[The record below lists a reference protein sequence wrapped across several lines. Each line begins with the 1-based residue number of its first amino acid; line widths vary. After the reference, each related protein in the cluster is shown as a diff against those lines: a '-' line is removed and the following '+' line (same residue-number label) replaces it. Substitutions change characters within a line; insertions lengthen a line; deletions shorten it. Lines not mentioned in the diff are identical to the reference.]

1 VGDWTP
7 DQIPDQSG
15 RTVLVTGA
23 NSGLGLVT
31 ARELARAR
39 ATVLITARTDEK
51 NRSAEAEIRERVPDA
66 RLEPLVLD
74 LADLG
79 SVRELAAAVT
89 SSHDRLD
96 VLVNNAGVM
105 MAPRSKTV
113 DGFELHFGTNHLGHF
128 ALTGLLLDHIGGA
141 DPRVVTVSSLEHRP
155 GRIDFDDLG
164 WEHGYDP
171 RAAYQRSKLA
181 NALFG
186 IELDRRLRA
195 AGSPVK
201 SLLAHPG
208 YSATNLQVSGPT
220 GLVKQVLRLGNALLA
235 QSADD
240 GAIPQLY
247 AATAPGVESG
257 EFIGPDGF
265 GEYRGKHPRRVDA
278 TDRAHD
284 EELARRLWEVS
295 EGLTGVTYPLARRA
309 RA

>member
-1 VGDWTP
+1 
-7 DQIPDQSG
+7 
-15 RTVLVTGA
+15 
-23 NSGLGLVT
+23 
-31 ARELARAR
+31 
-39 ATVLITARTDEK
+39 
-51 NRSAEAEIRERVPDA
+51 
-66 RLEPLVLD
+66 
-74 LADLG
+74 
-79 SVRELAAAVT
+79 
-89 SSHDRLD
+89 
-96 VLVNNAGVM
+96 
-105 MAPRSKTV
+105 
-113 DGFELHFGTNHLGHF
+113 
-128 ALTGLLLDHIGGA
+128 
-141 DPRVVTVSSLEHRP
+141 VSSTAHRI
-155 GRIDFDDLG
+155 GRIRFDDLQG
-164 WEHGYDP
+164 EQRYGRW
-171 RAAYQRSKLA
+171 RAYGQSKLA
-181 NALFG
+181 NLLFAL
-186 IELDRRLRA
+186 ELDRRLRA